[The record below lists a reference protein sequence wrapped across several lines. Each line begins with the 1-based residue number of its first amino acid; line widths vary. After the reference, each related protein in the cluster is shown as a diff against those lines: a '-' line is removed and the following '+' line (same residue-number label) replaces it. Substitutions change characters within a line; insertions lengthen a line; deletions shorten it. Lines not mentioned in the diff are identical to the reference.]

1 MTRSMVK
8 NISAWFRSCFW
19 DKIFVKKPEKYK
31 RKVKTPKTYYR
42 AKTRQQMK
50 GYRG

>member
-8 NISAWFRSCFW
+8 NISAWVRGAFW
-19 DKIFVKKPEKYK
+19 DKIFVKKQKTSK
-31 RKVKTPKTYYR
+31 KKVKTPKAYYR

-50 GYRG
+50 AYRG